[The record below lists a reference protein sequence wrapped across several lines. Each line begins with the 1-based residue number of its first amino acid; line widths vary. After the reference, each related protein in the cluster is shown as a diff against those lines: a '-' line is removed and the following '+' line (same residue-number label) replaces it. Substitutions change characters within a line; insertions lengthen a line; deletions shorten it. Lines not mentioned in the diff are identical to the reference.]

1 MEEDEPQAQ
10 LALIESF
17 YDVTKKGNEIM
28 RDKIKEVAQIKET
41 AVRKTTESFI
51 SNLGWGVSS
60 ELQIQG
66 GFDKRKSE
74 KDAQVSWDILFSWI
88 YFSFEIFIELELCSY
103 NHWPRNLSPQLNRW
117 LKLMKPQRM
126 MTVQD
131 ENFAPVAFPS
141 AAIADIVSD

>member
-74 KDAQVSWDILFSWI
+74 KDAQVS
-88 YFSFEIFIELELCSY
+88 
-103 NHWPRNLSPQLNRW
+103 
-117 LKLMKPQRM
+117 
-126 MTVQD
+126 
-131 ENFAPVAFPS
+131 
-141 AAIADIVSD
+141 